1 MAPLLSFVAIR
12 CGDQVFLWRRSMRRF
27 FCSLVAKTSQQAS
40 VGKSV
45 YVYAALRGG
54 LIIEK
59 TVVRYCGYCC
69 PWIRVRNDHVDRI
82 GRADV
87 VARPKIGRR
96 LGESIEP
103 VTPMCIFG

>member
-1 MAPLLSFVAIR
+1 
-12 CGDQVFLWRRSMRRF
+12 MRRF

-69 PWIRVRNDHVDRI
+69 PWIRVRAVSA
-82 GRADV
+82 ADAASPVVLV
-87 VARPKIGRR
+87 VAGRWD
-96 LGESIEP
+96 
-103 VTPMCIFG
+103 